1 MTKPDPMPH
10 TPPRILIVKGRTV
23 QAEYQDTGIP
33 DYDGNPLIEALP
45 PVLTD
50 DQATGCVSSG
60 FYEAIQR
67 PTSSSS
73 PTRSSGSSRAAS

>member
-10 TPPRILIVKGRTV
+10 TPRRILIVKGRTV
-23 QAEYQDTGIP
+23 RAEYLDTGIP

-50 DQATGCVSSG
+50 DQATVSLAHYPG
-60 FYEAIQR
+60 V
-67 PTSSSS
+67 
-73 PTRSSGSSRAAS
+73 TRSPLISGSD